1 MNHLALARKRTSP
14 RMHRTTPVL
23 PVALILAA
31 GCSSSTPNPGGSS
44 GSDQG
49 TSSGSSGSGSG
60 SGSTSGGTS
69 SSGSAAGSGSG
80 TGVGSGS
87 TSGGGAATDDGG
99 PGIGDEGG
107 TGSGSTGDG
116 GIGGTGDGGTG
127 GTGDGGSVTVSSCTK
142 ASAVCKADNTGCN
155 VGSYYLYDNQWNC
168 GAGSGNDCGPES
180 SYGCTDGD
188 GTVSWVTTSNQPKG
202 NTAVLTYPAMQDNF
216 NQPLLSSFKS
226 ITSSFVETSPG
237 NIGDYEVAYDCWF
250 NDNNANEF
258 MIWVDTYKQVPAGSK
273 VATGVSLGGHTY
285 DIYWAPGSG
294 TDGTVS
300 FDSTTNFKSG
310 TIDLLQLFNY
320 ATQHGW
326 LPKDSTVD
334 QLSFGQEVCST
345 DGQPATWTVSNYSIT
360 TN

>member
-1 MNHLALARKRTSP
+1 MHSLALARKHTSLRLRRTIP
-14 RMHRTTPVL
+14 LL
-23 PVALILAA
+23 PVGLLFAA
-31 GCSSSTPNPGGSS
+31 SCSSSTPNPGGSS

-49 TSSGSSGSGSG
+49 TSSGMSSG
-60 SGSTSGGTS
+60 SGSTSGGAS
-69 SSGSAAGSGSG
+69 SS
-80 TGVGSGS
+80 GSGS
-87 TSGGGAATDDGG
+87 TSGGASSG
-99 PGIGDEGG
+99 
-107 TGSGSTGDG
+107 GSGSTSGGASSSGSANGDDSGPGVGDDSGSGIGDDG
-116 GIGGTGDGGTG
+116 GSAGKDGA
-127 GTGDGGSVTVSSCTK
+127 TGDGGSITVSSCTK

-188 GTVSWVTTSNQPKG
+188 GTVSWVTTSNQPRG

-216 NQPLLSSFKS
+216 NSPLLSSFKS

-310 TIDLLQLFNY
+310 TIDLLQLFTY

-326 LPKDSTVD
+326 LPKDSTVG

-345 DGQPATWTVSNYSIT
+345 DGQSATWTVSNYSIT